1 MPHAAGLW
9 YEWHGAVDA
18 PVLILSPGLGGSAGY
33 WTPNLAAL
41 AAQYRVLLYDHRG
54 TARSDL
60 TLPDTV
66 TVDDMADDVVAL
78 MDALGIR
85 RAHFMGHAA
94 GGIIG
99 LALALKAPERLN
111 KLIVVNGWVA
121 PDPHFARCFD
131 VRLALLRH
139 VGPAAY
145 VRAQPIFL
153 FPAEWISR
161 HSDRLNAEE
170 PLHLEHFP
178 PPENIERRVAALK
191 AFDIADRLSA
201 IDTPILALVSADDM
215 LVPAYC
221 ADPIEQQITG
231 AQRVTMPWG
240 GHACNV
246 TDPDRFNHIVIEFLG
261 A

>member
-9 YEWHGAVDA
+9 YEWHGPDDA
-18 PVLILSPGLGGSAGY
+18 EVLILSPGLGGSAGF

-41 AAQYRVLLYDHRG
+41 AARYRVLLYDHRG

-60 TLPDTV
+60 ALPEQV
-66 TVDDMADDVVAL
+66 TVDGMADDVIAL
-78 MDALGIR
+78 MDALGIG
-85 RAHFMGHAA
+85 RARFMGHAA

-99 LALALKAPERLN
+99 LAIALKAPQRLN
-111 KLIVVNGWVA
+111 RLVVVNGWVA

-131 VRLALLRH
+131 VRLTLLRYA
-139 VGPAAY
+139 GPAAY

-161 HSDRLNAEE
+161 HSERLDAEE
-170 PLHLEHFP
+170 PLHLAHFP

-191 AFDIADRLSA
+191 AFDIADHLGS

-221 ADPIEQQITG
+221 SDPIEQRIAG
-231 AQRVTMPWG
+231 ARRITMPWG

-246 TDPDRFNHIVIEFLG
+246 TDPDRFNHLVIEFLG

>member
-9 YEWHGAVDA
+9 YEWHGPGNA

-99 LALALKAPERLN
+99 LALALKAPERLS

-145 VRAQPIFL
+145 IRAQPIFL

-161 HSDRLNAEE
+161 HSDRLDAEE
-170 PLHLEHFP
+170 PLHLTHFP

-221 ADPIEQQITG
+221 ADSIEQQITG